1 MNEHSMEYVFERKQ
15 DGFASVRS
23 KQKKKNIE
31 WNF

>member
-23 KQKKKNIE
+23 KQKKKKT
-31 WNF
+31 